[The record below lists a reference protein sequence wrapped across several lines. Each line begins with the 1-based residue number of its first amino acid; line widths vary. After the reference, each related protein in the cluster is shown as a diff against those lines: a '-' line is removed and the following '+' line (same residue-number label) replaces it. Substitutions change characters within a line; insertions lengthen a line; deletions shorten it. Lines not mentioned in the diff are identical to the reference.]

1 MYAPFFGLSQEPFS
15 IAPDPRFLF
24 MSEMHREA
32 LAHLLYGLGGGG
44 GFVLLTGEIGAG
56 KTTVCRAFL
65 EQLPAHC
72 AVAYIFNPRLTAA
85 ELLQAVCDEFGITT
99 PTSASLKQLV
109 DALNAFLLQAHAA
122 GRQGVLIIDEAQSL
136 SADVLEQLRLLTNL
150 ETAER
155 KLLQIVLIGQP
166 ELRDMLARPELEQLA
181 QRVTARFH
189 LPALDATQ
197 TAQYVQ
203 HRWAVAGA
211 RRADGVP
218 VALPFEAAALSRVHG
233 LTRGVPRRINVLCDR
248 ALLGAYA
255 HGRAVV
261 DLPTL
266 RQAAREAFGGP
277 APQRGPLRMVSAGV
291 VVLLLGALAG
301 WWLATGQHVGD
312 APQAA
317 ASALS
322 NGQQGSLTSAPT
334 SSPAA
339 APTPAPT
346 SPPTSPPASAAAPV
360 AAVAS
365 LPVTQP
371 LADAA
376 TVLAGAYR
384 SEAQAWR
391 GLAQRWGLL
400 IAIGD
405 PCAAAATA
413 GVLCWRGSDGL
424 GAVRQLGR
432 PGLMVLRDGAGRTRY
447 VELVALTDRTATLQA
462 NGSRWVLSLA
472 TLAPLW
478 RGEFA
483 TLWRSPPG
491 WRLPIDAAQPAPALA
506 WLHVELDRAVP
517 AAAGQA
523 LELQVRAFQVAQ
535 GLAPDGV
542 VGPMTLMN
550 LNRVAGVDEP
560 RLQP

>member
-1 MYAPFFGLSQEPFS
+1 M
-15 IAPDPRFLF
+15 
-24 MSEMHREA
+24 
-32 LAHLLYGLGGGG
+32 
-44 GFVLLTGEIGAG
+44 
-56 KTTVCRAFL
+56 
-65 EQLPAHC
+65 
-72 AVAYIFNPRLTAA
+72 
-85 ELLQAVCDEFGITT
+85 
-99 PTSASLKQLV
+99 
-109 DALNAFLLQAHAA
+109 
-122 GRQGVLIIDEAQSL
+122 
-136 SADVLEQLRLLTNL
+136 
-150 ETAER
+150 
-155 KLLQIVLIGQP
+155 
-166 ELRDMLARPELEQLA
+166 
-181 QRVTARFH
+181 
-189 LPALDATQ
+189 
-197 TAQYVQ
+197 
-203 HRWAVAGA
+203 
-211 RRADGVP
+211 
-218 VALPFEAAALSRVHG
+218 
-233 LTRGVPRRINVLCDR
+233 
-248 ALLGAYA
+248 
-255 HGRAVV
+255 
-261 DLPTL
+261 
-266 RQAAREAFGGP
+266 
-277 APQRGPLRMVSAGV
+277 
-291 VVLLLGALAG
+291 
-301 WWLATGQHVGD
+301 
-312 APQAA
+312 
-317 ASALS
+317 
-322 NGQQGSLTSAPT
+322 
-334 SSPAA
+334 
-339 APTPAPT
+339 
-346 SPPTSPPASAAAPV
+346 